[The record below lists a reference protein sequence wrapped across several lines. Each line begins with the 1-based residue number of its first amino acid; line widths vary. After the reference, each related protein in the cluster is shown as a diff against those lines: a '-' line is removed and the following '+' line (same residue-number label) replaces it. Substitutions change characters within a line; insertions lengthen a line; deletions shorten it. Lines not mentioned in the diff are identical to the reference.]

1 MENQKG
7 LGLGKKASKVLGRK
21 HLTSCAEIQ
30 FLITEMNKEVIKGE
44 IGLELIF
51 LVEMAWKKRVWKGIK

>member
-51 LVEMAWKKRVWKGIK
+51 FG